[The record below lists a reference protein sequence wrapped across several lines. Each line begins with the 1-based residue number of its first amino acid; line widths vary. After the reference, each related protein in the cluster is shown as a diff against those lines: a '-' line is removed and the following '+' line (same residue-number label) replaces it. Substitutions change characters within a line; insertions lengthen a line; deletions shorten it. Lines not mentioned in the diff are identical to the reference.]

1 MKLWSRLLLLS
12 LLASATFAHAK
23 SKASTHSTPSPGSY
37 TGAIVLDVA
46 TGQSLW
52 EDNADVVN
60 PPASMTKLMT
70 FAVLHDKL
78 ADGSLTLQQM
88 VQVDATDAKMGGTQV
103 YLDPREQF
111 PVEDLIYAMMIQ
123 SANDAAH
130 ALARTAAG
138 SVEAFVEL
146 MNAKAR
152 ALGMNSTTFRS
163 PHGLPPPSR
172 RVSEGDLTTPRDFAK
187 LCRYL
192 VQKTDVLRYTSVRER
207 PFGLGR
213 AKGPVVM
220 INHNKLLGKIAG
232 VDGLKT
238 GYTEAAGYCL
248 SATAERNGRRIVAV
262 IMGSF
267 GPNRSVDKGRA
278 RDLKMIEML
287 DRGFATLPPKPV
299 DLGGA
304 SSAAS
309 TSPVVQKAASPRPV
323 VSEPEAMPTVKT
335 DAAAAESARDEAS
348 TAKEPAVV
356 FRVIPP
362 SPPSKKP

>member
-1 MKLWSRLLLLS
+1 MKLWVRFLLAS
-12 LLASATFAHAK
+12 LLAAAPLAHAK
-23 SKASTHSTPSPGSY
+23 TKASAHATPSPGSY
-37 TGAIVLDVA
+37 TGAIVVDA
-46 TGQSLW
+46 ASGQTLW
-52 EDNADVVN
+52 EDNADVTN

-78 ADGSLTLQQM
+78 ADGSLKLDQI
-88 VQVDATDAKMGGTQV
+88 VQVDVTDSKMGGTQV

-111 PVEDLIYAMMIQ
+111 SVEDLIYAMMIQ

-138 SVEAFVEL
+138 SVEGFVEL

-192 VQKTDVLRYTSVRER
+192 VAQTDVVKYTSVRER
-207 PFGLGR
+207 SFGQGR
-213 AKGPVVM
+213 SQGAMVM
-220 INHNKLLGKIAG
+220 INHNKLLGKVAG

-248 SATAERNGRRIVAV
+248 SATAQRGGRRIVAV

-278 RDLKMIEML
+278 RDLKMIELL
-287 DRGFATLPPKPV
+287 DRGFAAVPPKPI

-304 SSAAS
+304 PQQQAAAPAPATKSA
-309 TSPVVQKAASPRPV
+309 PVAAQ
-323 VSEPEAMPTVKT
+323 EPETMPTVKT
-335 DAAAAESARDEAS
+335 ETVPPADAAS
-348 TAKEPAVV
+348 TAKEPAIV

-362 SPPSKKP
+362 TPASKKP